1 MIMSK
6 KRKKDIFNTPA
17 GRVFDVF
24 NIIILGVFGFITIV
38 PFLFVIAG
46 SFSSELELSTRH
58 FFIIPHGFTLEAYKY
73 IFDAGNIFR
82 SLLTTIGVTVVGTIV
97 QLFCTF
103 SMAYPLSRKGLR
115 GRSFLMKCVVITM
128 VFSGGMIPTFLVV
141 KSLGL
146 LDSYWALILPVA
158 INPFNLIIIK
168 NTFQEF
174 PEELIEAAKIDGC
187 SEIRTFIKIVL
198 PLSMPT
204 IATFTLFYAVG
215 TWNDFFNAFL
225 YINDSS
231 KWTLQIILRQITLM
245 SDIAANGDA
254 VATLEIPKEAVKLGT
269 IAVAT
274 IPILCIYPFLQKH
287 FAKGMM
293 LGSVKG

>member
-1 MIMSK
+1 
-6 KRKKDIFNTPA
+6 
-17 GRVFDVF
+17 
-24 NIIILGVFGFITIV
+24 
-38 PFLFVIAG
+38 
-46 SFSSELELSTRH
+46 
-58 FFIIPHGFTLEAYKY
+58 
-73 IFDAGNIFR
+73 
-82 SLLTTIGVTVVGTIV
+82 
-97 QLFCTF
+97 
-103 SMAYPLSRKGLR
+103 
-115 GRSFLMKCVVITM
+115 MKCVVITM

-245 SDIAANGDA
+245 SDISANGDA